1 VWGRY
6 ATAKFTRLAAFVAV
20 GVGTALSA
28 CRTVGEQAQV
38 WVFDPSSTVT
48 PPTAESL
55 VGQSSRQVPRVR
67 LTGAINETL
76 SFSFAVRAGKEAIPR
91 LDLRVAP
98 LTSVQGK
105 IDPSVVTLY
114 RMHGVEVGEFPGW
127 HIRSI
132 PPRMRDRKPLDALVP
147 VRASRGGLPATLS
160 AGDTYV
166 FWVDV
171 AIPKG
176 TFEGMYATNIE
187 LLSGGAVV
195 GSVDVGL
202 TVWPIVLPDESDVAV
217 LAEVDHLALFQHHIR
232 FDTSAPP
239 PSVDDWSDHSRRSEM
254 DALLLSTLR
263 MLQGHRLTPVLP
275 GLSPTRKVNAAGG
288 LAVDWGPYDA
298 VVEPLLSGRAFFNRV
313 PLRLWPMPIERLF
326 SPQSADRSRLAP
338 GSIAM
343 LDQYLTQCAS
353 HFEQNGWLDRCYALA
368 PEASSE
374 AVRRF
379 AGSVHA
385 ANGRVAV
392 ASRGFPQDMRP
403 YGWPDF
409 PYTDLSDAVD
419 VWMPPAQF
427 YDVEAMAQERKKGR
441 RTWLAADRPPFSGS
455 TSIHAPSTYTRVLP
469 WQAEELGAQALS
481 IGRVNSWPDVP
492 GLTSRPNSH
501 GSWGFRRPAPD
512 DCARFDPHVLL
523 YPGRAF
529 GLDEPVE
536 SVRLKHLRRGLQDAA
551 YFRLLREHG
560 LGHVV
565 TALRESLAAYA
576 GSDAYRTHFAD
587 GRSIGW
593 ADDPEL
599 YDAARD
605 IMAEELIRAAS
616 SKDAADRSQ
625 PFGRT
630 AAWRR
635 FMLAT
640 RKVEVHADGV
650 RGRLIGTPAAR
661 EVELETILTIV
672 NRERAPIS
680 GEVRFGPL
688 PEGWSARSG
697 ERVVSAI
704 APGSAKRVTLG
715 IRTSHVPVGEG
726 GILGLPIVFATDDGE
741 VHRRTVRA
749 ASLTALSTESA
760 IRIDGDLSDWPPG
773 SVNVAADFRLIAGS
787 REDGEDDLSSRPTE
801 KTFGFVLRDHDYL
814 YVAINCGSDKWAGTP
829 SSRRKG
835 VRYDD
840 LIPVED
846 EDLVEVLIDPL
857 NGGTRSPGDLYH
869 IVVKRSGNDL
879 TEKGIGFDPP
889 CGPRAP
895 WAVDIE
901 VATAASAQRWTA
913 ELRVPLK
920 DISPDG
926 YTQTVWGFNLT
937 RWDASRQEFSTW
949 SGAVG
954 NAYDP
959 LSLGNLFLP

>member
-1 VWGRY
+1 VWGRRT
-6 ATAKFTRLAAFVAV
+6 TAKFTRLAAFAA
-20 GVGTALSA
+20 TFAACALSA
-28 CRTVGEQAQV
+28 CRTVGEGANV
-38 WVFDPSSTVT
+38 WVVDPSPTDT
-48 PPTAESL
+48 PPTTEKP
-55 VGQSSRQVPRVR
+55 VGQSDRPVPRVR
-67 LTGAINETL
+67 LAGAINETL
-76 SFSFAVRAGKEAIPR
+76 SFSFAVRAGKKAIPR
-91 LDLRVAP
+91 PDFRVAA
-98 LTSVQGK
+98 LTSVQGT
-105 IDPSVVTLY
+105 IDPSAVTLY
-114 RMHGVEVGEFPGW
+114 RMHGVEVSEFPGW

-132 PPRMRDRKPLDALVP
+132 PPRMRNRQPLDVLVP
-147 VRASRGGLPATLS
+147 VRASRGGLPAALS
-160 AGDTYV
+160 ANDTYV

-176 TFEGMYATNIE
+176 TFEGTYATNIE
-187 LLSGGAVV
+187 LLTGGAVV

-202 TVWPIVLPDESDVAV
+202 TVWPIVLPDESDVPV
-217 LAEVDHLALFQHHIR
+217 LAEVDHRSLFQHHVR
-232 FDTSAPP
+232 FDASAPP
-239 PSVDDWSDHSRRSEM
+239 PSAGDWSDHPRRSEM

-263 MLQGHRLTPVLP
+263 TLQGHRLTPVLP
-275 GLSPTRKVNAAGG
+275 ELRPTRKVNAAGG
-288 LAVDWGPYDA
+288 IAVDWGPYDA

-313 PLRLWPMPIERLF
+313 PLRLWPMPVEGMF
-326 SPQSADRSRLAP
+326 SPQPETTRRAP
-338 GSIAM
+338 GSTAM
-343 LDQYLTQCAS
+343 LDQYLAQCAN
-353 HFEQNGWLDRCYALA
+353 HFEQKGWLDRCYALA
-368 PEASSE
+368 PELPSE

-379 AGSVHA
+379 AGSIHA
-385 ANGRVAV
+385 ANSRVAV

-409 PYTDLSDAVD
+409 PYADLSDVVD

-427 YDVEAMAQERKKGR
+427 YDVEAMAEERKKGR

-455 TSIHAPSTYTRVLP
+455 TSIYAPSTYMRVLP

-481 IGRVNSWPDVP
+481 IGRVNSWPETSTGP
-492 GLTSRPNSH
+492 G
-501 GSWGFRRPAPD
+501 PD
-512 DCARFDPHVLL
+512 DCVRFNPHVLL

-529 GLDEPVE
+529 GLDEPVA

-560 LGHVV
+560 LEHVV

-587 GRSIGW
+587 GRPIGW
-593 ADDPEL
+593 ADDPDL

-605 IMAEELIRAAS
+605 IMAEELIRASSARAEAS
-616 SKDAADRSQ
+616 GSENVRGAERSQ
-625 PFGRT
+625 PFART

-640 RKVEVHADGV
+640 RKADVQSDGV
-650 RGRLIGTPAAR
+650 RGCLIGTPAAR
-661 EVELETILTIV
+661 EVELETSLTIV
-672 NRERAPIS
+672 NRERTPMS
-680 GEVRFGPL
+680 GAVRFGAL

-697 ERVVSAI
+697 EAVVSAI
-704 APGSAKRVTLG
+704 APGSARRMTLSA
-715 IRTSHVPVGEG
+715 RASHVPTGEG
-726 GILGLPIVFATDDGE
+726 GILGLPIELSTDDGE

-749 ASLTALSTESA
+749 ASLTALAAESA

-787 REDGEDDLSSRPTE
+787 RGDGDDDFSSRPTE
-801 KTFGFVLRDHDYL
+801 KTFGFVLRDKDFL
-814 YVAINCGSDKWAGTP
+814 YVAVNCERDARAEGP
-829 SSRRKG
+829 SARRKG

-846 EDLVEVLIDPL
+846 EDLIEVLIDPL

-869 IVVKRSGNDL
+869 IVVKRSGTDL

-889 CGPRAP
+889 CGPREP

-913 ELRVPLK
+913 ELRIPLRAI
-920 DISPDG
+920 ISEG
-926 YTQTVWGFNLT
+926 YDQTVWGFNLT
-937 RWDASRQEFSTW
+937 RWDAARQEFSTW
-949 SGAVG
+949 SGAAG

>member
-1 VWGRY
+1 MWGRR
-6 ATAKFTRLAAFVAV
+6 ATAKFTLLAAFAAI
-20 GVGTALSA
+20 GMGTVLSA
-28 CRTVGEQAQV
+28 CRTVGERAQV
-38 WVFDPSSTVT
+38 WVSDPSTTSET
-48 PPTAESL
+48 PL
-55 VGQSSRQVPRVR
+55 GQSDRPVPHVR
-67 LTGAINETL
+67 LAGAINETL

-91 LDLRVAP
+91 PDFRVAP
-98 LTSVQGK
+98 LASVQGK
-105 IDPSVVTLY
+105 MDPSAVTLY
-114 RMHGVEVGEFPGW
+114 RIHGVEAGEFPGW

-132 PPRMRDRKPLDALVP
+132 PPRMRNRQPLDVLVP
-147 VRASRGGLPATLS
+147 VRASRGGLPARLS

-176 TFEGMYATNIE
+176 TFEGTYATNIE
-187 LLSGGAVV
+187 LLSDGAVV

-217 LAEVDHLALFQHHIR
+217 LAELDHRALFQHHVH
-232 FDTSAPP
+232 FDVSAPP
-239 PSVDDWSDHSRRSEM
+239 PSADDWSDHPRRSEM

-263 MLQGHRLTPVLP
+263 TLQGHRLTPVLP
-275 GLSPTRKVNAAGG
+275 ELAPTRKVNAAGG
-288 LAVDWGPYDA
+288 LVVDWGPYDA

-313 PLRLWPMPIERLF
+313 PLRLWPMPVEGMF
-326 SPQSADRSRLAP
+326 SPQPDTTRRAP
-338 GSIAM
+338 GSMAM

-353 HFEQNGWLDRCYALA
+353 HFEQKGWLDRCYALA
-368 PEASSE
+368 PESSSE
-374 AVRRF
+374 DVRRF
-379 AGSVHA
+379 AGLVHA
-385 ANGRVAV
+385 ANERVAV

-409 PYTDLSDAVD
+409 PYTDLSDSVD

-427 YDVEAMAQERKKGR
+427 YDVEAMAQERKMGR
-441 RTWLAADRPPFSGS
+441 RTWLTADHPPFSGS
-455 TSIHAPSTYTRVLP
+455 ISIHAPSTYTRVLP
-469 WQAEELGAQALS
+469 WQAEELGAQAMS
-481 IGRVNSWPDVP
+481 IGRVNSWPSVL

-501 GSWGFRRPAPD
+501 GSWGYRRPAPD
-512 DCARFDPHVLL
+512 DCVRFDPQVLL

-529 GLDEPVE
+529 GLDEPVA

-551 YFRLLREHG
+551 YFRLLLEHG

-565 TALRESLAAYA
+565 TTLRESLAAYA

-587 GRSIGW
+587 GRPIGW

-605 IMAEELIRAAS
+605 IMAQELIRAATS
-616 SKDAADRSQ
+616 TDAGERSQ

-640 RKVEVHADGV
+640 RKVNVQSDGV
-650 RGRLIGTPAAR
+650 RGRILGTPAAR
-661 EVELETILTIV
+661 EVELETSLTIV
-672 NRERAPIS
+672 NRGRTPMS
-680 GEVRFGPL
+680 GAVRFGAL
-688 PEGWSARSG
+688 PEGWSARSEG
-697 ERVVSAI
+697 ALISAI
-704 APGSAKRVTLG
+704 APGSARRVTLSTQ
-715 IRTSHVPVGEG
+715 TSHVPTGEG
-726 GILGLPIVFATDDGE
+726 GILGLPIELSTDDGE

-749 ASLTALSTESA
+749 AFLTVLPTMSA

-773 SVNVAADFRLIAGS
+773 SVNVAANFRLISGS
-787 REDGEDDLSSRPTE
+787 IGDGDQDLSSRPTE
-801 KTFGFVLRDHDYL
+801 KTFGFVLRDRDYL
-814 YVAINCGSDKWAGTP
+814 YIAVNCEGDDRMEGP
-829 SSRRKG
+829 SARRKG

-840 LIPVED
+840 MIPVED

-869 IVVKRSGNDL
+869 IVVKRSGTDL

-901 VATAASAQRWTA
+901 VATTASAQRWTA

-920 DISPDG
+920 DISPEG
-926 YTQTVWGFNLT
+926 HTQTVWGFNLT